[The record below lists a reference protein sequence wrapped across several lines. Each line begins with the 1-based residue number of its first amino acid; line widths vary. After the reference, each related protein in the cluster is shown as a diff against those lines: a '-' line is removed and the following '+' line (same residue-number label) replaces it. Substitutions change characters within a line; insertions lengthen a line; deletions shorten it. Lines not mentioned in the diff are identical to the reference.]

1 MQEEKRTEMF
11 KDDPANGTIRK
22 EFQVLSSEKISA
34 TFVKK
39 MAVLSNVEVLNKLW
53 AVVGLLK

>member
-1 MQEEKRTEMF
+1 MF

-22 EFQVLSSEKISA
+22 EVQVLSSEKISA

-39 MAVLSNVEVLNKLW
+39 DGCTKQCRSAQ
-53 AVVGLLK
+53 